1 MGRVNAL
8 LFGLNRGEVST
19 LLLGRTDLEHLR
31 LAAQIQENWL
41 PRILGP
47 ASMRPGSQH
56 LGSPA
61 NSAPTKLIPFC
72 ASFGD
77 TAEIELTA
85 NLFRVWVNDA
95 LVTRA
100 AVTTVVP
107 GFGSGLWAG
116 TGTGTANVTIT
127 GAGVV
132 FTNLNRGAFAT
143 ATAAVT
149 VSAPNQTVEHAVR
162 IVVENGPVIFRIGS
176 QPNFEDVFKTEI
188 LNTGVY
194 SMAFTPGAAT
204 IYPQFTSY
212 IDPENFNTL
221 ALTQPQGLQSVTV
234 TSIAL
239 EGPGVLTLPTP
250 WPLSAVGDVANGIP
264 TRIRYDAS
272 ADVTFV
278 ASADIPQYQINRYSP
293 TSWSIVLYKPV
304 KGPMNAVTGDSS
316 TILTPNVISGNG
328 TLTSSQ
334 TLFTAGDVG
343 TLWRIFQTGQ
353 HISQTL
359 SFSDT
364 YTDSIRVTGVSVVS
378 NVVGGG
384 IVDTATTDR
393 DFTYQIS
400 GTWTGTVNLERSYE
414 GPTSGFTVF
423 QTFNANTGPTSVR
436 DGLNNEIVWY
446 RMGPPAGALTT
457 GEVVC
462 TLDYPG
468 GGGAGIV
475 HITGFTS
482 PTSVDMEVLVQ
493 LFSTSGSTDWHK
505 SEWSADQGYPTSV
518 ALHEGR
524 LWWAGADRWWGS
536 TSDDYT
542 NFDFDAVGDGAYID
556 VSVGQGP
563 IANINWLL
571 SMDHL
576 LGGAATSVITAR
588 SDAIQQPLTP
598 LNFNLRFSTTT
609 GTAPVQAVK
618 IDTRAIYVDQ
628 STRKIFEAS
637 YDVASYNYVSNELS
651 NLNPDLGLF
660 GYIGMAV
667 QRNPDTRVL
676 LVRAD
681 GQLVVLITDV
691 QDQVKAFWRIVTD
704 GTYEDVIVL
713 PGKPEDQVYTIVNR
727 NGVRFLEKFSRIDEC
742 IGAAMNKIADCH
754 FAYTGV
760 PTTLISLPWLAGRQV
775 VCWADGIDVGP
786 ILLDVNGNGTLP
798 FASTTYCAGLGYTA
812 KFLSTKLAYAAQG
825 GTAINQVK
833 RVDHIGFVL
842 QDTHCQALKFGAIM
856 QPPFL
861 GAGRQVS
868 SADSGLW
875 DETID
880 LDEMPMIEEGAQVP
894 PNSVWRQYDQ
904 QMIEFPDDSGTDERL
919 YIECSAPRP
928 ATILAVT
935 LAIETSG

>member
-1 MGRVNAL
+1 M
-8 LFGLNRGEVST
+8 NRGEVST
-19 LLLGRTDLEHLR
+19 LLLARTDLEHLR

-56 LGSPA
+56 LGSPSENRPA
-61 NSAPTKLIPFC
+61 KMLAFC
-72 ASFGD
+72 AAFGD

-85 NLFRVWVNDA
+85 NLFRVWVDDA

-100 AVTTVVP
+100 AVATIVP
-107 GFGSGLWAG
+107 GFGSGLWA
-116 TGTGTANVTIT
+116 TFANGTANISVS
-127 GAGVV
+127 GAGL
-132 FTNLNRGAFAT
+132 TIDTLNRAAFAT
-143 ATAAVT
+143 AVIGIG
-149 VSAPNQTVEHAVR
+149 VSAPNENTEHAVR
-162 IVVENGPVIFRIGS
+162 IVVDNGPIIFRIGT
-176 QPNFEDVFKTEI
+176 QVGFNDVFADET
-188 LNTGVY
+188 LNTGTY
-194 SMAFTPGAAT
+194 SMAFTPGAASV
-204 IYPQFTSY
+204 YLQFSST

-221 ALTQPQGLQSVTV
+221 AQSQAQGLQQVKV
-234 TSIAL
+234 ASIDL
-239 EGPGVLTLPTP
+239 EGAGILTLPTP
-250 WPLSAVGDVANGIP
+250 WPLATVGDVANGTP
-264 TRIRYDAS
+264 TKIRYDAS

-278 ASADIPQYQINRYSP
+278 AAAGIPQYQINRYSP

-316 TILTPNVISGNG
+316 IILTPSVRAGNG

-334 TLFTAGDVG
+334 TLFKPGDVG

-353 HISQTL
+353 RILQTL

-364 YTDSIRVTGVSVVS
+364 YTDTIRVTGVSVVS
-378 NVVGGG
+378 NVVGGA

-393 DFTYQIS
+393 DFTYRIT
-400 GTWTGTVNLERSYE
+400 GTWVGTINLERSYE
-414 GPTSGFTVF
+414 GPTSGFTVYLKF
-423 QTFNANTGPTSVR
+423 TNNQATTTVS

-446 RMGPPAGALTT
+446 RLGPAAGALTS
-457 GEVVC
+457 GNPVC
-462 TLDYPG
+462 TLTYPG

-475 HITGFTS
+475 HITAVTS
-482 PTSVDMEVLVQ
+482 PTLVSMEVLVP
-493 LFSTSGSTDWHK
+493 LYSLEGSTDWHK
-505 SEWSADQGYPTSV
+505 SEWSAEQGYPTSV

-556 VSVGQGP
+556 VAVGQGP

-598 LNFNLRFSTTT
+598 TNFNLRFSTTT

-628 STRKIFEAS
+628 STRKLFEAS
-637 YDVASYNYVSNELS
+637 YDVATYNYVSNELS
-651 NLNPDLGLF
+651 NLNPDLGFF
-660 GYIGMAV
+660 GYIAMAV

-681 GQLVVLITDV
+681 GQIVCLITDV

-704 GTYEDVIVL
+704 GTYEDVIVQ
-713 PGKPEDQVYTIVNR
+713 PGAPEDQVYVIVNR

-742 IGAAMNKIADCH
+742 IGEAMNKIADCH
-754 FAYTGV
+754 FLYTGA
-760 PTTLISLPWLAGRQV
+760 PTTLISLPWLPDRQV

-786 ILLDVNGNGTLP
+786 ILLDANGNGAIP
-798 FASTTYCAGLGYTA
+798 FAAENICAGLGYTA
-812 KFLSTKLAYAAQG
+812 RFMSTKLAYAAQG

-856 QPPFL
+856 QAPFL
-861 GAGRQVS
+861 GAGRQTS

-880 LDEMPMIEEGAQVP
+880 LDEMPMIELGAQVP
-894 PNSVWRQYDQ
+894 ENSVWRQYDQ
-904 QMIEFPDDSGTDERL
+904 TMIEFPDDSGTDERL

-928 ATILAVT
+928 ATILAISFS
-935 LAIETSG
+935 IETSG